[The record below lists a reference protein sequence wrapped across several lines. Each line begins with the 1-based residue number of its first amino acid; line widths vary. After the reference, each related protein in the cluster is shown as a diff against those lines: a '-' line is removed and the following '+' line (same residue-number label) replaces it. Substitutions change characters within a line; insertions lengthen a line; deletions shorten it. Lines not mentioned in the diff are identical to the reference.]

1 MVVPSCSVCVVC
13 ELAIAENGAPLTT
26 FPPCKPSKPSN
37 SMRSPNGAPGPPPPG
52 PSPWYSNAGGGSG
65 SCALNIPAPSNT
77 ALPTSEQA
85 QLLRFIVS
93 SPLLS
98 RASKLI
104 STESKHALLRLRQ
117 PHRFGQPVLAHQQ
130 INLNPIAHALFIHR
144 QTERA
149 QRAALH
155 PYPHDRGIIH
165 LLPQASPPQS
175 KTAHG
180 VIGDDGRPAN
190 P

>member
-13 ELAIAENGAPLTT
+13 ELAIAEHGAPLTT

-65 SCALNIPAPSNT
+65 SCALSIPAPSNS

-85 QLLRFIVS
+85 QMLRFIVS

-98 RASKLI
+98 RASKLV
-104 STESKHALLRLRQ
+104 STESKHAQLRLRH
-117 PHRFGQPVLAHQQ
+117 PHPFVHPPPPHHP
-130 INLNPIAHALFIHR
+130 INL
-144 QTERA
+144 T
-149 QRAALH
+149 
-155 PYPHDRGIIH
+155 
-165 LLPQASPPQS
+165 PP
-175 KTAHG
+175 
-180 VIGDDGRPAN
+180 P
-190 P
+190 PPP